1 VKLPSS
7 LRGLTPS
14 LYWVEEIISDHSN
27 ASLELIREAA
37 NFPGKSEPYAESG
50 DWAS

>member
-1 VKLPSS
+1 MKLPSS
-7 LRGLTPS
+7 LGGLTLSP
-14 LYWVEEIISDHSN
+14 YCVGEIISDHSN
-27 ASLELIREAA
+27 ASLELILEAA